1 GRWPAHT
8 QPRRDGLQRTRRVR
22 IEIEVRFHARDTAP
36 EVDVRLIPNL
46 EVPLRNLIN
55 AEVLD
60 QVLRE
65 CTDQTIPSLHALRRR
80 YIRLV
85 PERMKIIRIER
96 QLLWHEANLNDRPH
110 SLRNHVLVDLVD
122 IGKVV
127 KRLTV
132 LIFVVHA
139 ELIMQ
144 N

>member
-1 GRWPAHT
+1 TDEVHRDMVLGSVAQKLRHPCCRCGRWPAHT

-22 IEIEVRFHARDTAP
+22 IQIEVRFHARDTAP

-80 YIRLV
+80 YIRL
-85 PERMKIIRIER
+85 
-96 QLLWHEANLNDRPH
+96 
-110 SLRNHVLVDLVD
+110 
-122 IGKVV
+122 
-127 KRLTV
+127 
-132 LIFVVHA
+132 
-139 ELIMQ
+139 
-144 N
+144 